1 MMLKTYS
8 VILLAKSVAVFVS
21 YQLISCLRTFRRNS
35 HRMRKTLER
44 ISMFSYLRH
53 KKGHLSG
60 SCKVEAGDKDPAH
73 CPQAES
79 KGDHGITKPVTLR
92 VSLTII
98 ASCSYHLV
106 RVAKTPDPAGSQSV
120 SFPPI
125 SAFTASA
132 LASATKLWSK
142 QNIL

>member
-8 VILLAKSVAVFVS
+8 VIRLAKSVAVFVS

-79 KGDHGITKPVTLR
+79 KGDHRITKPATLR
-92 VSLTII
+92 VSLTRVG
-98 ASCSYHLV
+98 CSYHLV
-106 RVAKTPDPAGSQSV
+106 RVAKTGDPAGSQSV